1 MFDNIPMEEVDNMNY
16 LDYKAKILY
25 QIGLTDID
33 GVKDYLEDKSMD
45 AKTELNRRV
54 KIDNAARQIMMD
66 YYDGD
71 RTFIARRRVNQRDLY
86 AV

>member
-1 MFDNIPMEEVDNMNY
+1 MYDNIPMEEVEKMNY

-33 GVKDYLEDKSMD
+33 SVKAYLEEKSID
-45 AKTELNRRV
+45 APTELNKRV

-71 RTFIARRRVNQRDLY
+71 RTFILRRRVSKRDLY